1 MFLGSLEA
9 LPQSLA
15 AFCVSCFSLSK
26 EGLCG
31 FMGSFEATSF
41 SIATSFS
48 LALVTV
54 LFSFSFATLSFFT
67 EGSAFFC
74 GLEFLIS
81 FFLSLSLF
89 VAGLFLFV
97 AGLFLFV
104 AGFLFCFSSLL
115 IGAFF
120 CVFLLPSWPLKF
132 LLGFFPL

>member
-1 MFLGSLEA
+1 
-9 LPQSLA
+9 
-15 AFCVSCFSLSK
+15 
-26 EGLCG
+26 
-31 FMGSFEATSF
+31 MGSFEATSF

-97 AGLFLFV
+97 AG
-104 AGFLFCFSSLL
+104 FLFCFSSLL

-132 LLGFFPL
+132 LLGFLPL

>member
-15 AFCVSCFSLSK
+15 VFCISCFSFS
-26 EGLCG
+26 EERLCC
-31 FMGSFEATSF
+31 FIGSFGATSF
-41 SIATSFS
+41 SITTSFS
-48 LALVTV
+48 LALVKV
-54 LFSFSFATLSFFT
+54 LFGFSFTTLSFFT
-67 EGSAFFC
+67 EGSAFFL
-74 GLEFLIS
+74 GLESLIS

-89 VAGLFLFV
+89 VAGLC
-97 AGLFLFV
+97 LFV

-132 LLGFFPL
+132 LLGFLPL

>member
-15 AFCVSCFSLSK
+15 VFCTSCFSFS
-26 EGLCG
+26 EERLCC
-31 FMGSFEATSF
+31 FIGSFGATSF

-54 LFSFSFATLSFFT
+54 LFGFSFTTLSFFT
-67 EGSAFFC
+67 EGSAFFL

-81 FFLSLSLF
+81 FFSYPYSYCLS
-89 VAGLFLFV
+89 
-97 AGLFLFV
+97 LFV

-115 IGAFF
+115 IGVFF
-120 CVFLLPSWPLKF
+120 CVFLLLSWPLKF
-132 LLGFFPL
+132 LLGLLPL